1 MRHWIRAATLGVLA
15 LGASPLLAA
24 PPGGDNQYFDYHD
37 NNGNPYAVAG
47 SAGSSI
53 PSDFTA
59 SPFLTDATAAQVT
72 AYLNAAAAANI
83 PLAVKIP
90 TNYVITPGSAA
101 SNVFNQF
108 SVKYVFADYEGPNAV
123 SQTSSSVNM
132 IKTQAG
138 TKSANANIGNYYFAT
153 VSNDPSLSPFA
164 VPNTSP
170 SYVTPGNDLE
180 NAYRPSG
187 VSMSNPQLYPGQ
199 PDFRMGGVPQTNGT
213 TAPAR
218 DTAPTGEPIE
228 SLRTSL
234 FVGTI
239 MRLSSVAANIPAGS
253 NLIPY
258 VSRFENWQN
267 PALDSDGNSANGYT
281 FANPTGNQMLSRQDF
296 EAQMLAYRMR
306 GATGF
311 MLHEPGVVGY
321 SQAQFQADARKGWEA
336 ANNIY
341 GYGTAASPTV
351 KPTPVTLGD
360 LTVLDAQ
367 DHQYHSALNEGVIY
381 QGVVNSSPNSL
392 GSTGNMTILV
402 SNLSGSSRYIILPSR
417 IAGGLL
423 NSSDLN
429 PGQTLPAGLSAV
441 DVVAVASGTH
451 RLLEFS
457 RDSNFNWVYAGDNTS
472 AFDSDPTATARD
484 GVGVPEPAAIS
495 LLGMAGMGLLIR
507 RPRRIA

>member
-1 MRHWIRAATLGVLA
+1 VTTSI
-15 LGASPLLAA
+15 
-24 PPGGDNQYFDYHD
+24 FDYHD

-53 PSDFTA
+53 PGDFTA
-59 SPFLTDATAAQVT
+59 SPFLTDASAAQVT

-101 SNVFNQF
+101 ANVFNQF
-108 SVKYVFADYEGPNAV
+108 NVKYVFADYEGANAV
-123 SQTSSSVNM
+123 SQTASLVNM
-132 IKTQAG
+132 IKTQSG

-153 VSNDPSLSPFA
+153 VTNDPSLSPFA

-170 SYVTPGNDLE
+170 SYVVPGNDLDY
-180 NAYRPSG
+180 AYRPSG

-199 PDFRMGGVPQTNGT
+199 PDYRMFG
-213 TAPAR
+213 R
-218 DTAPTGEPIE
+218 DTAPTGEAID
-228 SLRTSL
+228 SLRTGF

-258 VSRFENWQN
+258 VSRFENWMN
-267 PALDSDGNSANGYT
+267 PALDSDGNAANGYV

-336 ANNIY
+336 ANNVY
-341 GYGTAASPTV
+341 GYGTATSPTI
-351 KPTPVTLGD
+351 KPTSVTLGD

-367 DHQYHSALNEGVIY
+367 DMKYHSALNEGVIY
-381 QGVVNSSPNSL
+381 SGVVNSSPNSL

-402 SNLSGSSRYIILPSR
+402 SNLSGSSRYIVLPSR

-423 NSSDLN
+423 NSTALN
-429 PGQTLPAGLSAV
+429 PGQTLPSGMSAT
-441 DVVAVASGTH
+441 DVVAIAAGTH

-457 RDSNFNWVYAGDNTS
+457 RDANFNWVYVADSTS
-472 AFDSDPTATARD
+472 AFDNDPTATARD

-495 LLGMAGMGLLIR
+495 LLGMAGLGLLIR